1 MKFKFVFL
9 CLFFSFISFQAQVGI
24 GTTTPKA
31 KLQIK
36 AGTTPSNTDGVLI
49 PSMDNFPTAQNPGAD
64 QDGMLI
70 FITGQGT
77 PHKGFYYWSNSDAT
91 WIDIFDK
98 KQNLKI
104 PFVTRT
110 ELDAITTPE
119 NGQLVYDSTDDVTL
133 MWNGSN
139 WIVLSN
145 DCFPQPTTAN
155 AGVDINLYD
164 GSTSTALNAN
174 TPVEGQGQWT
184 VFPTGTTASF
194 SDIHDPHATFSGEA
208 CTSYTLKWSI
218 TTACGVSS
226 DNIYVNIIE
235 QPTTANAGS
244 IQSFTDNTTMATL
257 NANTPTHGIGTW
269 TVFSPSG
276 TTYSFSNIHDPHAT
290 FSGDACTNYALKWTI
305 QTCPS
310 SSSYSTVQI
319 NFNETPTTANAGATI
334 NSPSSQT
341 VTLAAN
347 TPTQGTGT
355 WSIVSGGT
363 GTFANPNDPTTTF
376 TADNN
381 NTKYVL
387 KWTIAAC
394 SSSSNSI
401 NVFIGN
407 VVGQS
412 AYGGVIFY
420 VDATGNH
427 GLVVSTTDQGSHKW
441 ACTNTNISTGTTI
454 GIGAANTTNIVTD
467 QSTCTDFAAKV
478 CDNLVLNGYNDW
490 FLPSKNELLQLKTNI
505 STVNN
510 TLNDLSGTSFTYTYY
525 WSSSQN
531 SIYNAFAVHLLSSTT
546 PPQIYGKSLTFQV
559 RALRAF

>member
-1 MKFKFVFL
+1 MKFKFVL
-9 CLFFSFISFQAQVGI
+9 LYLLFSVISLQAQVGI

-77 PHKGFYYWSNSDAT
+77 PHKGFYYWSNTDSA
-91 WIDIFDK
+91 WIDILDK

-104 PFVTRT
+104 PFVTRA

-119 NGQLVYDSTDDVTL
+119 NGQLVYNSTDDITL

-155 AGVDINLYD
+155 AGTDINLYD
-164 GSTSTALNAN
+164 GSTSTSLNAN

-184 VFPTGTTASF
+184 IISPTGTTAGF
-194 SDIHDPHATFSGEA
+194 SNSYDPHATFTGEA

-218 TTACGVSS
+218 STACDVSS
-226 DNIYVNIIE
+226 YSIYVNIME
-235 QPTTANAGS
+235 QPTPANAGTY
-244 IQSFTDNTTMATL
+244 QGFTDNTTTVTL
-257 NANTPTHGIGTW
+257 DANTPLHGTGTW
-269 TVFSPSG
+269 TVVSPTN
-276 TTYSFSNIHDPHAT
+276 TTTSFSDVNTPNAT
-290 FSGDACTNYALKWTI
+290 FTGVPCTQYRLRWSIAACYTSHDDVI
-305 QTCPS
+305 
-310 SSSYSTVQI
+310 I
-319 NFNETPTTANAGATI
+319 DFNETPTIADAGITI
-334 NSPSSQT
+334 YSPSSQT
-341 VTLAAN
+341 VTLNAN

-363 GTFANPNDPTTTF
+363 GTFANPNAPTTTF

-387 KWTIAAC
+387 KWTIATPC
-394 SSSSNSI
+394 SSSNDNI

-407 VVGQS
+407 VVGQY

-420 VDATGNH
+420 VDATGNN
-427 GLVVSTTDQGSHKW
+427 GLVVSTTSQGSYRW
-441 ACTNTNISTGTTI
+441 ACSNTNISTGSSGTI
-454 GIGAANTTNIVTD
+454 NTASIVAD
-467 QSTCTDFAAKV
+467 QNTCFSFAAKT
-478 CDNLVLNGYNDW
+478 CNDLVLNTYNDW
-490 FLPSKNELLQLKTNI
+490 FLPSSIELLNLI
-505 STVNN
+505 SNLTTVNA
-510 TLNDLSGTSFTYTYY
+510 TLTDISATTVFSGNYWTSNQSN
-525 WSSSQN
+525 SSM
-531 SIYNAFAVHLLSSTT
+531 AFYRIIPSNYVYSVAKVNY
-546 PPQIYGKSLTFQV
+546 INV
-559 RALRAF
+559 RAIREF